1 MESVKVVP
9 NIIRALQGTIPKRIE
24 EYLRNINAGIENSV
38 SGISK
43 VVCSRRS
50 DRGDTTKRCE
60 KKKKKTP
67 RGWVRAECEGTR
79 SPLSPSLLFF
89 FLALFLRAALHYPNA
104 WNRISAKILRG
115 SLEAA
120 CCDMMMG
127 LKFQALTHLPFEA
140 CTIAIMIKII
150 MIIILKY

>member
-9 NIIRALQGTIPKRIE
+9 NIIRALGTIQKRIE
-24 EYLRNINAGIENSV
+24 EYLRNINAGIELAALNSKNSV

-67 RGWVRAECEGTR
+67 RGWVRGESEGTR

-89 FLALFLRAALHYPNA
+89 FSRSLPSRRTPLSERLEQDISKDPPRILGGGLLRHDDGTE
-104 WNRISAKILRG
+104 ISGIDTPAV
-115 SLEAA
+115 
-120 CCDMMMG
+120 
-127 LKFQALTHLPFEA
+127 
-140 CTIAIMIKII
+140 
-150 MIIILKY
+150 